1 MAKDPQNIDN
11 YHRLSEL
18 YIQIEDYDKVM
29 SVLDSLLAIKPDD
42 VQALVGMGTMWFY
55 EKDFRKSLS
64 YYNKALVV
72 NPKNYLIYY
81 NMGNVFAE
89 WKNFP
94 KALFYYNRA
103 IDLNSTNP
111 EIYNAIALLYQDN
124 EDYIESKGYKL
135 EVKVYQDYVTP
146 NKALNDG
153 GIDANYF
160 QHIPYL
166 EEEIAKKGYD
176 LSVAAKIHNE
186 PLNLYGKEA
195 KTEWNN
201 TKVYII
207 NDASNVERAYK
218 LLVAEG
224 LLTSYSVENFN
235 AQRPVYESAIGVTIE
250 CIDAG
255 LLHQKV
261 SEGGYAVIPGNYALT
276 AWGSAKAS
284 SYKVFGE
291 STDVAYPNII
301 AVRTADLQSEKIKV
315 LIEALAQPEVKAYIE
330 NTYGPTVNYVFES
343 LID

>member
-1 MAKDPQNIDN
+1 M
-11 YHRLSEL
+11 
-18 YIQIEDYDKVM
+18 
-29 SVLDSLLAIKPDD
+29 
-42 VQALVGMGTMWFY
+42 
-55 EKDFRKSLS
+55 EKDEQKQINRLLNEPPKLS
-64 YYNKALVV
+64 
-72 NPKNYLIYY
+72 
-81 NMGNVFAE
+81 
-89 WKNFP
+89 
-94 KALFYYNRA
+94 
-103 IDLNSTNP
+103 
-111 EIYNAIALLYQDN
+111 
-124 EDYIESKGYKL
+124 
-135 EVKVYQDYVTP
+135 
-146 NKALNDG
+146 
-153 GIDANYF
+153 
-160 QHIPYL
+160 L

-315 LIEALAQPEVKAYIE
+315 LIKK
-330 NTYGPTVNYVFES
+330 
-343 LID
+343 

>member
-1 MAKDPQNIDN
+1 MKKVL
-11 YHRLSEL
+11 LSIFAFIL
-18 YIQIEDYDKVM
+18 
-29 SVLDSLLAIKPDD
+29 LFSLASCGNDEKTI
-42 VQALVGMGTMWFY
+42 VVGATP
-55 EKDFRKSLS
+55 S
-64 YYNKALVV
+64 
-72 NPKNYLIYY
+72 PH
-81 NMGNVFAE
+81 AE
-89 WKNFP
+89 
-94 KALFYYNRA
+94 
-103 IDLNSTNP
+103 ILNSD
-111 EIYNAIALLYQDN
+111 AVQ
-124 EDYIESKGYKL
+124 DYIKSKGYTL

-166 EEEIAKKGYD
+166 EEEIATKGYA

-195 KTEWNN
+195 KKEWDN
-201 TKVYII
+201 TQIYII

-218 LLVAEG
+218 LLVAQG

-235 AQRPVYESAIGVTIE
+235 AQHPVYESAIGVTIE

-276 AWGSAKAS
+276 AWGATKAA

-301 AVRTADLQSEKIKV
+301 AVKTSELQSEKTKV
-315 LIEALAQPEVKAYIE
+315 LIEALSQPEVKAFIE

-343 LID
+343 LLD